1 MEQLYQGHP
10 PIQYGR
16 PGRNR
21 DRRYGQ
27 GPTSNPQW
35 EPSNDYQMS
44 GDGRNYGAPQNHPP
58 LQNYGP
64 PRQGERGDRI
74 SMNNRNYAPGGM
86 DGSYGRGPGAY
97 QGQET
102 YGPSGQVQVLA
113 MARVTRGMENLKG
126 SHKGSRETGK
136 ESQGPMHRG
145 DKLEMTK

>member
-1 MEQLYQGHP
+1 MCQGVLYHVNWKFVLCAGRCKEINTSMEQLYQGHP

-86 DGSYGRGPGAY
+86 
-97 QGQET
+97 
-102 YGPSGQVQVLA
+102 V
-113 MARVTRGMENLKG
+113 N
-126 SHKGSRETGK
+126 
-136 ESQGPMHRG
+136 
-145 DKLEMTK
+145 